1 MSASINPM
9 TTRLGEGRDI
19 AAIGFHASAAV
30 PIHQAVIR
38 IRHDDFVTQRLEM
51 LCDPFTRGRGFDQNP
66 GVWTAPEKCGQS
78 IMRGPNALIDHLP
91 TLRED
96 SHLAF
101 FLVQVD
107 GSILYGWSPLLRLR
121 ARLRSVEQK
130 LPPTKEASRF
140 IVSVSPETLGQRRHL
155 QGHVDAHRCC
165 RSR

>member
-1 MSASINPM
+1 
-9 TTRLGEGRDI
+9 
-19 AAIGFHASAAV
+19 
-30 PIHQAVIR
+30 
-38 IRHDDFVTQRLEM
+38 
-51 LCDPFTRGRGFDQNP
+51 
-66 GVWTAPEKCGQS
+66 
-78 IMRGPNALIDHLP
+78 MRGPNALIDHLP
-91 TLRED
+91 TLREN